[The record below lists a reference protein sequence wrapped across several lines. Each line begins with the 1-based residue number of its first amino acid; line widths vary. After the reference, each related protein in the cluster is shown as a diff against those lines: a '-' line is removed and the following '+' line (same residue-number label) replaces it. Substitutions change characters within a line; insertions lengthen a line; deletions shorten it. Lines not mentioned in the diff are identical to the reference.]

1 MAGKK
6 DSTQVLVATGELLDP
21 HPARIPL
28 HDSHAVRREMSSVY
42 RDARCGRIEVGAGTR
57 LTYILDRLLRAL
69 ETSDLQDRLELL
81 EATLKA
87 RNHERP

>member
-1 MAGKK
+1 MTGKK

-28 HDSHAVRREMSSVY
+28 HDAHAVRRELAAVY
-42 RDARCGRIEVGAGTR
+42 RDARCGRIETQDATR
-57 LTYILDRLLRAL
+57 LGYLLDRLLRAL

-81 EATLKA
+81 EAILKA
-87 RNHERP
+87 RKP